1 MFKKKL
7 SFLLILA
14 CVLNCL
20 FFMMPSHA
28 ATTIEVWHD
37 PGAGHQYVG
46 TTSEIIQDAIDVAGI
61 NDTIYIHEGE
71 YEMLAPINLKSNI
84 IIQGEGINKTI
95 LFGAD
100 GVCDGVDGAYLSCV
114 GTADNKKQNVDI
126 SGITFKT
133 AALSS
138 NEGGDADRYRYC
150 IFVKYCTDVRVHNC
164 HSAKYIYLDF
174 FRAEHSDNLK
184 MYDCHIVTGH
194 CAAYL
199 SKCKHC
205 EVYNNRILT
214 YVNAGI
220 RGYDSPKDDQGHHNL
235 YHHNTIWCESGGQAG
250 FEFQLNCDGTDI
262 YKNIIYDFNNAT
274 DYWCVVQDW
283 VDSTT
288 GTLTVSDNVWWNSRG
303 GIEIGDNGT
312 NKNQDGTSGIRNV
325 EYWVDRESRGP
336 EDYGSDLEDLEFP
349 EPNPWWSGINFTS
362 QQNLGTGNTGTAVN
376 IEFDLIPLSST
387 TARYV
392 GYADSSVS
400 IDSYSDMAMIL
411 KMNSGYFYARN
422 GGSYAKSAN
431 VAYSNNT
438 SYHIR
443 ILANMTAKT
452 YDVFITPSG
461 GSQTQIA
468 NDYAFTTGAP
478 TTDDVGKLCLNSDTT
493 ADDFMIE
500 NHTVI
505 TGAYSQVTF
514 NPSADSYVRG
524 GSYASCN
531 FGTCSDLTV
540 KYDTSSTND
549 WYRKSYLK
557 FNYSSLSASS
567 VKSARL
573 RVYLSATDGDASLIK
588 VYGNSTESWT
598 ETGITW
604 NNAPAASTYIESVH
618 VPGTIGRWCEI
629 DVTGYVNSNMSD
641 KIISLELINEGPFTD
656 GNKASFDSREAS
668 SNKPQLIITP

>member
-1 MFKKKL
+1 MMFKRKL
-7 SFLLILA
+7 SFLLIMVCILNSLLFLA
-14 CVLNCL
+14 
-20 FFMMPSHA
+20 PSYA
-28 ATTIEVWHD
+28 AVTIHVGQK
-37 PGAGHQYVG
+37 PGMGYNYVG
-46 TTSEIIQDAIDVAGI
+46 TTSAVIQQAVTAAGT

-95 LFGAD
+95 LHGAD
-100 GVCDGVDGAYLSCV
+100 GVCDGTDGAYLSCV
-114 GTADNKKQNVDI
+114 GVSDTNKLQNIDI
-126 SGITFKT
+126 SGITFKSDS
-133 AALSS
+133 LNRSGE
-138 NEGGDADRYRYC
+138 NGDADRYRYC

-164 HSAKYIYLDF
+164 HSAKYIYNDF

-184 MYDCHIVTGH
+184 MYDCHVVTGH

-199 SKCKHC
+199 SYCKHC

-214 YVNAGI
+214 YINAGI
-220 RGYDSPKDDQGHHNL
+220 RGYSTPKDDQGHHNL
-235 YHHNTIWCESGGQAG
+235 YHHNTIWCEKGGQAG
-250 FEFQLNCDGTDI
+250 FEFQMNCDGTDI
-262 YKNIIYDFNNAT
+262 YSNIIYDFNNAT

-283 VDSTT
+283 ADSTT

-303 GIEIGDNGT
+303 GIEKGDNGT
-312 NKNQDGTSGIRNV
+312 NRNQTTGGIQDVTYWKNQG
-325 EYWVDRESRGP
+325 
-336 EDYGSDLEDLEFP
+336 YGSNLADLAFP

-376 IEFDLIPLSST
+376 LEFDLIPLSST

-392 GYADSSVS
+392 GYADSSVT

-411 KMNSGYFYARN
+411 KMYSGYFYAMN
-422 GGSYAKSAN
+422 GSSYAKSAN
-431 VAYSNNT
+431 VTYSTNT

-443 ILANMTAKT
+443 ILANMSAKT

-478 TTDDVGKLCLNSDTT
+478 TTDDVGKVCLNSDTT
-493 ADDFMIE
+493 SDDFMIE

-505 TGAYSQVTF
+505 TGASSQVTF

-524 GSYASCN
+524 GSEASCN
-531 FGTCSDLTV
+531 FGTCTDLTV
-540 KYDTSSTND
+540 KYDTDSSNTY
-549 WYRKSYLK
+549 YRKSYLK
-557 FNYSSLSASS
+557 FNYSSLSGSTVS
-567 VKSARL
+567 NARL
-573 RVYLSATDGDASLIK
+573 RVYLSATDGDASLVK

-604 NNAPAASTYIESVH
+604 NNAPAASTYIANVH
-618 VPGTIGRWCEI
+618 VPDTAGRWCEI

-641 KIISLELINEGPFTD
+641 KLISLELINEGPFTD
-656 GNKASFDSREAS
+656 GNKASFNSREAS
-668 SNKPQLIITP
+668 SNKPQLVITP

>member
-1 MFKKKL
+1 MMFKRKL
-7 SFLLILA
+7 SFLLIMA
-14 CVLNCL
+14 CILNSLL
-20 FFMMPSHA
+20 FMAPTHA
-28 ATTIEVWHD
+28 ATTIHVGQKPEYA
-37 PGAGHQYVG
+37 PYNG
-46 TTSEIIQDAIDVAGI
+46 TTSAVIQQAVTAAQPYDTVHIHAG
-61 NDTIYIHEGE
+61 T
-71 YEMLAPINLKSNI
+71 YEMIAPINLKSNI
-84 IIQGEGINKTI
+84 NIVGDGINQTI

-150 IFVKYCTDVRVHNC
+150 IFAKYCTDIRVHNC

-174 FRAEHSDNLK
+174 FRAEHSEDLK
-184 MYDCHIVTGH
+184 LYDCHIVTGH
-194 CAAYL
+194 CGAYL
-199 SKCKHC
+199 SKCNHC

-214 YVNAGI
+214 YVDAGI
-220 RGYDSPKDDQGHHNL
+220 RGYDSPKDDQGNHNL
-235 YHHNTIWCESGGQAG
+235 YHHNTIWCEKGGQAG

-262 YKNIIYDFNNAT
+262 YRNIIYDFNNAT

-283 VDSTT
+283 ADSTT
-288 GTLTVSDNVWWNSRG
+288 GTVTVSDNVWWDCSG

-312 NKNQDGTSGIRNV
+312 NLNQTTGGNQDVTYWKNQG
-325 EYWVDRESRGP
+325 
-336 EDYGSDLEDLEFP
+336 YGSNLADLAFP

-376 IEFDLIPLSST
+376 IEFDLVPLLSNTSG
-387 TARYV
+387 YV
-392 GYADSSVS
+392 GYADSSTT
-400 IDSYSDMAMIL
+400 IDSYNDMAMIL
-411 KMNSGYFYARN
+411 RMYSGSFYVRN
-422 GGSYAKSAN
+422 GGSYTRSAI
-431 VAYSNNT
+431 VPYSMNT

-468 NDYAFTTGAP
+468 NDYAFRSDAP
-478 TTDDVGKLCLNSDTT
+478 ATDDVGKLCLNSDTT

-505 TGAYSQVTF
+505 ADAYSQATF
-514 NPSADSYVRG
+514 NPTADAYVKG
-524 GSYASCN
+524 GTDAECN
-531 FGTCSDLTV
+531 YGNCPELLV
-540 KYDTSSTND
+540 KYDTNSSNY

-557 FNYSSLSASS
+557 FNYSSLSGSS
-567 VKSARL
+567 VSNARL

-598 ETGITW
+598 ETGIKW
-604 NNAPAASTYIESVH
+604 SNAPAASTYIASVH
-618 VPGTIGRWCEI
+618 VPYTAGRWCEI

-641 KIISLELINEGPFTD
+641 KLISLELINEGPFTD
-656 GNKASFDSREAS
+656 GNKATFNSKEAS